1 MYSILISVVV
11 KVDNGIRNANA
22 DMASEDINWF
32 PLYRSLQRIN
42 MAYIEIYLNFD
53 IGEEM
58 VGTTLKV

>member
-1 MYSILISVVV
+1 LISVVV
-11 KVDNGIRNANA
+11 KVDNGTRNANA

-58 VGTTLKV
+58 VGTTLNV